1 MVFYNQKY
9 TRSTYMLSNRV
20 RSLIVIVCF
29 IIVVSVNYLAN
40 ALPIN
45 GVTQKELSAEYNIY
59 LTPAGYVFAIWGLI
73 YLGLSV
79 YVIVQALP
87 KWIDHSGLRRLD
99 LPFVVS
105 SVCNVIWLIVWHHR
119 LLTVSAVL
127 MLGLLG
133 SLIWAYTQL
142 ENNRTS
148 TEATSIWFVDK
159 TFSVY
164 LSWVGLATILNLSIW
179 LESLGW
185 TGTPLTGPVWGVI
198 MLGVACILYLYLSFS
213 HDDGFFLGVLAW
225 ASVGIGIRNQAEEV
239 IWATSLIV
247 CAVSLLALVWMVF
260 STYRANKT
268 MIKPVV

>member
-1 MVFYNQKY
+1 
-9 TRSTYMLSNRV
+9 MLSHRV

-87 KWIDHSGLRRLD
+87 KWIGHSGLRRLD

-105 SVCNVIWLIVWHHR
+105 CVCNVIWLVVWHHR

-133 SLIWAYTQL
+133 SLIWAYTRL
-142 ENNRTS
+142 ENNRTT
-148 TEATSIWFVDK
+148 TESKSIWFVDK

-198 MLGVACILYLYLSFS
+198 MLGVACVLYLYLSFA
-213 HDDGFFLGVLAW
+213 HNDVLFLGVLAW
-225 ASVGIGIRNQAEEV
+225 AAVGIGIRNQAAEG
-239 IWATSLIV
+239 IWATSLMV
-247 CAVSLLALVWMVF
+247 CAVSLLGLLWIVF
-260 STYRANKT
+260 STYRAKRSRT
-268 MIKPVV
+268 KPVV